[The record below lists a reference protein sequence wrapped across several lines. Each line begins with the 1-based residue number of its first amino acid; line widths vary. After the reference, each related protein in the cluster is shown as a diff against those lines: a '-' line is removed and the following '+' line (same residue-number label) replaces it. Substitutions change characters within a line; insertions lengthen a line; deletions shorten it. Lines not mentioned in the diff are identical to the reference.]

1 MLKTLKPPSRFR
13 LILLVRAHA
22 RKVLTP
28 LNKIEAIYGEGANG
42 GTHFWVNYYFFGQ
55 VSVN

>member
-1 MLKTLKPPSRFR
+1 MALLYMLKTLKPPSRFR

-42 GTHFWVNYYFFGQ
+42 GTHF
-55 VSVN
+55 